1 MINQPYDEFLTDNI
15 SDLKDRFDIFCKQ
28 NGGPYHL
35 DVRSKKD
42 GGLYA
47 RTIEGLPDWN
57 LIKDLVDE
65 LLFDEES
72 QLYLASSEKNRYFQV
87 TAKMRDGRIKLRV
100 LIPIVQKDPQEV
112 TVTQVTSEQSKSDPY
127 FANIMKQVLGED

>member
-1 MINQPYDEFLTDNI
+1 MINQPYDEFLLDSI
-15 SDLKDRFDIFCKQ
+15 SDLKDRFNTFCNQ

-47 RTIEGLPDWN
+47 RTIESNPEWS
-57 LIKDLVDE
+57 LIKDLVE
-65 LLFDEES
+65 TFLFDEES
-72 QLYLASSEKNRYFQV
+72 QLYLASSEKGRYFQV
-87 TAKMRDGRIKLRV
+87 TAKMRDGRIRLKV
-100 LIPIVQKDPQEV
+100 LVPIVQEDLQEATTTEV
-112 TVTQVTSEQSKSDPY
+112 TPEQAKNDPY